1 MKTTRLALV
10 LALAAALGLAGCS
23 AADSAPA
30 ASPAPSTA
38 TIGPQSTPDST
49 AVPLAVSTIID
60 VRTPAEYAEGH
71 LDGAVNIDV
80 QAADFADR
88 ITEFPSDAVYVVY
101 CRTGSRA
108 GVAVAQMTALG
119 FADVTNVGSLADASA
134 STGVAIVTP

>member
-10 LALAAALGLAGCS
+10 LTLAASLGLAGCS
-23 AADSAPA
+23 AADSTPAAAPA
-30 ASPAPSTA
+30 HGTE
-38 TIGPQSTPDST
+38 TIAPQSTPDST

-71 LDGAVNIDV
+71 LDGAVNIDL

-88 ITEFPSDAVYVVY
+88 IAELPTDAEYVVY

-108 GVAVAQMTALG
+108 GAAVAQMTALG
-119 FADVTNVGSLADASA
+119 FAEVTNAGSLADASA
-134 STGVAIVTP
+134 STGVAIVTD